1 MTPERIFIAGPEGQL
16 EAELARPTQVGKIAA
31 LLCHPHPLYGGSMH
45 DGVLQTAGDAC
56 LAENIATLKFNFRG
70 VGASQG
76 ISGRGDFSSSLNTD
90 AKLSPEVGDV
100 VAAFKWLTQTE
111 QFNEIW
117 VIGYSF
123 GANMLWQALPELA
136 HATSAGQ
143 NTPPKTLLIAP
154 PNAAMTFSK
163 QQGLQEDL
171 IEERISIVAGANDD
185 YLDISALTEHHAIK
199 TQVIADA
206 DHFFSGQHQALGKA
220 VTAALKQQLSQ

>member
-171 IEERISIVAGANDD
+171 IEERISVVAGANDD
-185 YLDISALTEHHAIK
+185 YVDISALTEHHAIK

>member
-136 HATSAGQ
+136 HLTSAGQ

-163 QQGLQEDL
+163 QQGLREDL
-171 IEERISIVAGANDD
+171 IEERISVVAGANDD
-185 YLDISALTEHHAIK
+185 YVDISALTEHHAIK

>member
-1 MTPERIFIAGPEGQL
+1 MTTERFFMAGPEGQL
-16 EAELARPTQVGKIAA
+16 EAELARPAQACTVVA

-76 ISGRGDFSSSLNTD
+76 ISGRGNFSSTINTET
-90 AKLSPEVGDV
+90 KLSPEVGDV
-100 VAAFKWLTQTE
+100 IAAYEWLSQTE

-163 QQGLQEDL
+163 QVGL
-171 IEERISIVAGANDD
+171 IEERISIVTGANDD
-185 YLDISALTEHHAIK
+185 YVDISALTEHHAVK

-206 DHFFSGQHQALGKA
+206 DHFFSGQHQALDTA
-220 VTAALKQQLSQ
+220 VTAALKEQLSQ

>member
-1 MTPERIFIAGPEGQL
+1 
-16 EAELARPTQVGKIAA
+16 
-31 LLCHPHPLYGGSMH
+31 MH

-163 QQGLQEDL
+163 QVGL
-171 IEERISIVAGANDD
+171 IEERISIVTGANDD
-185 YLDISALTEHHAIK
+185 YVDISALTEHHAVK

-206 DHFFSGQHQALGKA
+206 DHFFSGQHQALDTA
-220 VTAALKQQLSQ
+220 VTAALKEQLSQ

>member
-16 EAELARPTQVGKIAA
+16 EAELARPTQVGKIVA

-163 QQGLQEDL
+163 QVGL
-171 IEERISIVAGANDD
+171 IEERISIVTGANDD
-185 YLDISALTEHHAIK
+185 YVDISALTEHHAVK

-206 DHFFSGQHQALGKA
+206 DHFFSGQHQALDTA

>member
-45 DGVLQTAGDAC
+45 DGALQTAGDAC

-171 IEERISIVAGANDD
+171 IEERISVVAGANDD
-185 YLDISALTEHHAIK
+185 YVDISALTEHHAIK

>member
-136 HATSAGQ
+136 HLTSAGQ

>member
-1 MTPERIFIAGPEGQL
+1 MTIERFFVAGPEGQL
-16 EAELARPTQVGKIAA
+16 EAELARPAQAGKIAA
-31 LLCHPHPLYGGSMH
+31 LLCHPHPLYGGSMD

-76 ISGRGDFSSSLNTD
+76 ISGRGDFSPSISVD

-100 VAAFKWLTQTE
+100 IAAYEWLAQSRE
-111 QFNEIW
+111 FNQILI
-117 VIGYSF
+117 IGYSF

-136 HATSAGQ
+136 HLRKASAEQ
-143 NTPPKTLLIAP
+143 NTHTKTLLIAP

-163 QQGLQEDL
+163 RECL
-171 IEERISIVAGANDD
+171 IDERISIVAGANDD
-185 YLDISALTEHHAIK
+185 YVDLTALAELGAAK

-206 DHFFSGQHQALGKA
+206 DHFFSGQHQALETA
-220 VTAALKQQLSQ
+220 VTAALKEQLSD

>member
-1 MTPERIFIAGPEGQL
+1 MTNERFFIAGPEGQL
-16 EAELARPTQVGKIAA
+16 EAELARPTQVGKIVA

-123 GANMLWQALPELA
+123 GANMLWQALPELT

-143 NTPPKTLLIAP
+143 NTPPKTFLIAP
-154 PNAAMTFSK
+154 PNAAMTFGK
-163 QQGLQEDL
+163 REGL

-185 YLDISALTEHHAIK
+185 YVDISALTEHHAIK

-206 DHFFSGQHQALGKA
+206 DHFFSGQHKALEVA

>member
-70 VGASQG
+70 IGASQG

-171 IEERISIVAGANDD
+171 IEERISVVAGANDD
-185 YLDISALTEHHAIK
+185 YVDISALTEHHAIK

>member
-1 MTPERIFIAGPEGQL
+1 MTNERFFMAGPEGQL
-16 EAELARPTQVGKIAA
+16 EAELARPAQACTVVA

-171 IEERISIVAGANDD
+171 IEERISVVAGANDD
-185 YLDISALTEHHAIK
+185 YVDISALTEHHAIK

>member
-136 HATSAGQ
+136 HLTSAGQ

-171 IEERISIVAGANDD
+171 IEERISVVAGANDD
-185 YLDISALTEHHAIK
+185 YVDISALTEHHAIK
-199 TQVIADA
+199 TQVIAHA

>member
-70 VGASQG
+70 IGASQG

-185 YLDISALTEHHAIK
+185 YVDISALTEHHAIK